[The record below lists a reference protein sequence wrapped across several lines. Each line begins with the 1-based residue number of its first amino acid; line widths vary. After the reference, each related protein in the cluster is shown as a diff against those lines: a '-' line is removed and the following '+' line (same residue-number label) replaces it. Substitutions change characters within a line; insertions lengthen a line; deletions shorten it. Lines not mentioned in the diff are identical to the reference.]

1 MIATKDHPY
10 PAAAAAGQ
18 RGRRRP
24 GGLGALLCLAV
35 GFASL
40 NFLVQIYRKPTELL
54 RFARLGRAKTP
65 KETWSEYHEDF
76 TRYATDVI
84 TADFLAA
91 LVQVES
97 SGDSLASPAW
107 TWHWS
112 SSPWGLYGP
121 PSTAVG
127 LLQITKGNFS
137 SASGLCVKDG
147 RVGREGAW
155 SDPQACPFTI
165 PHSRLNASRSIE
177 MTSAFLHS
185 NVRKAVAGSR
195 RRVSLRDMQKLAA
208 VIHLCG
214 PNKGPALIRAKF
226 DTNALGV
233 CGTQRVGSY
242 VRLVMKYR
250 ARFSQLAS
258 AGRAI

>member
-1 MIATKDHPY
+1 MIATKENPH
-10 PAAAAAGQ
+10 PAAP
-18 RGRRRP
+18 RGTRNRRRP
-24 GGLGALLCLAV
+24 GWFVASLCLAL
-35 GFASL
+35 GFLSL

-65 KETWSEYHEDF
+65 KETWGEYREDF

-112 SSPWGLYGP
+112 ASPWGLYGP

-127 LLQITKGNFS
+127 LLQITKGNFEA
-137 SASGLCVKDG
+137 ASGLCVKDG
-147 RVGREGAW
+147 RCQSSILR
-155 SDPQACPFTI
+155 
-165 PHSRLNASRSIE
+165 SRLNASHSIE

-185 NVRKAVAGSR
+185 NVRKLLAGSR
-195 RRVSLRDMQKLAA
+195 RRVSLRDRQKLAA

-214 PNKGPALIRAKF
+214 PNKGPALIRSRF
-226 DTNALGV
+226 DTDALGS
-233 CGTQRVGSY
+233 CGAQPVGSY
-242 VRLVMKYR
+242 VRLVMRYR
-250 ARFSQLAS
+250 ARFSQLAAS
-258 AGRAI
+258 NRF